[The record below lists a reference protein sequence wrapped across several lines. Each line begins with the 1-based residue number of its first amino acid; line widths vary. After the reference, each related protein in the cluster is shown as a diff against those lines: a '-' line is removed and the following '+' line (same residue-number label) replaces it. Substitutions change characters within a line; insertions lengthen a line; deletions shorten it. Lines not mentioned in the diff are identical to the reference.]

1 MNLVGKL
8 SKQVNIQKLKQ
19 FFKARQ
25 SSNILFKKNK

>member
-19 FFKARQ
+19 YNNARL
-25 SSNILFKKNK
+25 SSNILLKK